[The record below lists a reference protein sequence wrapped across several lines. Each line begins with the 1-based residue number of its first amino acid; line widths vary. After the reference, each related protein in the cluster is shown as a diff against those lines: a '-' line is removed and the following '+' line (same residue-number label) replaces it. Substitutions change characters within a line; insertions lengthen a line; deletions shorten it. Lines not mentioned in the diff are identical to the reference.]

1 MSYNGWTNY
10 DTWNVMLHIDNDE
23 YLYKRKME
31 FFNDCARK
39 DITNPRYLSLI
50 SFLGLLGGRTMDGV
64 NYTDNKEL
72 DMTQLDDSVYGEFQ
86 EWKEYNA

>member
-31 FFNDCARK
+31 FFQECLKNG
-39 DITNPRYLSLI
+39 ITNPRYDSLI
-50 SFLGLLGGRTMDGV
+50 KSIGLLGGRTMDGV
-64 NYTDNKEL
+64 SYDGKEL
-72 DMTQLDDSVYGEFQ
+72 DKQQLDDSVYGEFQ